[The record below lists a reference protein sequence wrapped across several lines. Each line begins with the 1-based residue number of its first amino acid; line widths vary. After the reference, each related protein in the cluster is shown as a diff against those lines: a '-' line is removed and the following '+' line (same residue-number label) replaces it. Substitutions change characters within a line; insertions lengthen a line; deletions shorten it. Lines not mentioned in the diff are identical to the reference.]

1 MSKSLLK
8 KTAFAWLIFFAGLLN
23 NNSFAQLLTV
33 ETENLK
39 NTIDYFCSP
48 RLNGRLSG
56 QPGYD
61 MAAEFA
67 AEKFAGYGLIPLTG
81 KDFFQYFSIETNQ
94 VLKGAEFYSLCNG
107 VKKNYKLGE
116 DYIFRGFTG
125 SGNLTDKEV
134 AFCGYGFSR
143 PELGFDE
150 YSGIDVTGKVV
161 IVFKQ
166 NPGWQINKT
175 SWGNGYPRE
184 KALTAFEKG
193 AVGIIFVSLPNVPSP
208 QAAIG
213 SILDGEGIQNEY
225 FPMLHLELKNI
236 HDFLEGTGFSISQLQ
251 SVIDSTRKPFSVEL
265 KTRTGIFV
273 KTDYL
278 KDSRTMNIAGLLEGS
293 DPELKDEYIV
303 VGAHIDHVGGQGGE
317 VYFPGANDN
326 ASGSA
331 AVLEAAR
338 ILAGFRGELKRSV
351 IFVLFASEE
360 IGLNGSSHFVK
371 NSPVPLNK
379 ITAMMNFDCVG
390 SGDSIQIGNGKSCPV
405 LWSITKELD
414 DKGSKLMI
422 DRTWG
427 GGGADATPFHI
438 AGIPSLYFVSFFSY
452 DHLHKTSDLP
462 ENLNYSLLKEIAELG
477 IATVLKISGDE
488 YTKEVIKE

>member
-1 MSKSLLK
+1 MMKSFLK
-8 KTAFAWLIFFAGLLN
+8 KSVITGLIISASVFN
-23 NNSFAQLLTV
+23 NNSFAQLPTAK
-33 ETENLK
+33 TENLK
-39 NTIDYFCSP
+39 NIIDYLCSP
-48 RLNGRLSG
+48 GLNGRLSG

-61 MAAEFA
+61 RTAEFA
-67 AEKFAGYGLIPLTG
+67 AEKFKEYGLVPLAG
-81 KDFFQYFSIETNQ
+81 KDYFQYFSIETNQ
-94 VLKGAEFYSLCNG
+94 VLERTRFYSLHNG
-107 VKKNYKLGE
+107 VKKEYKLGE

-125 SGNLTDKEV
+125 SGNLADKDV
-134 AFCGYGFSR
+134 VFCGYGFSR

-150 YSGIDVTGKVV
+150 YSGLDVSGKVV
-161 IVFKQ
+161 MVFKQ
-166 NPGWQINKT
+166 NPGWQINKA

-213 SILDGEGIQNEY
+213 SVLDGEGIQNEN
-225 FPMLHLELKNI
+225 FPMLHIELKNVP
-236 HDFLEGTGFSISQLQ
+236 DFLDGTGLSISHLQ
-251 SVIDSTRKPFSVEL
+251 SVIDSTQKPYSIEL

-278 KDSRTMNIAGLLEGS
+278 KDGMTMNIAGLLEGN
-293 DPELKDEYIV
+293 DPELKDEYII
-303 VGAHIDHVGGQGGE
+303 VGAHIDHVGSQGGE

-338 ILAGFRGELKRSV
+338 ILACRRGDLKRSV

-379 ITAMMNFDCVG
+379 ITAMINFDCVG

-405 LWSITKELD
+405 LWSIAKGLD
-414 DKGSKLMI
+414 EKGKKLMME
-422 DRTWG
+422 RTWS
-427 GGGADATPFHI
+427 GGGADATPFHN

-452 DHLHKTSDLP
+452 NHLHKTSDLP
-462 ENLNYSLLKEIAELG
+462 ENLNFSLLREITELG
-477 IATVLKISGDE
+477 IETVLKISGDE
-488 YTKEVIKE
+488 YRKESIKE